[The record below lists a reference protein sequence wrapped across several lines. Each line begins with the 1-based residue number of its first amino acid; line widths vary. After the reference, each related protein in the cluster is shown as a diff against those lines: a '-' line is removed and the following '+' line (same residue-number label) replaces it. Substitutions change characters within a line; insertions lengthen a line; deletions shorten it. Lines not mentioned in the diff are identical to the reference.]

1 MACPSVAISA
11 SAVRSGDGCGEPVL
25 HRAGRPFPTHRQTPE
40 VGQARSRRVF
50 GQDDTHLGPIQLGPA
65 DCLELA
71 FEEAHP
77 EHAQLTAH
85 ICGVNPNA
93 HGLVPVRPIA
103 YGAVNPAS
111 SWDIAAGTGL
121 KPAPIEVRCLGARA
135 GVREDRKGGLVEY
148 GRATT
153 IAACPKRPEPI

>member
-11 SAVRSGDGCGEPVL
+11 SPSALATAAASRSCS
-25 HRAGRPFPTHRQTPE
+25 RAGRPFPAHRQTPE
-40 VGQARSRRVF
+40 VGQVRSRRVF

-121 KPAPIEVRCLGARA
+121 KPAPIEVSCLGARA